1 MRVNFEYDMHLQ
13 YENRAL
19 KARIKELENA
29 VRQLRQNREH
39 WFQVYGDMEKE
50 HKKVVERKQGEIRR
64 LQKLCKKTAIAYE
77 QMHEKYLEQLHLR
90 YAAESALEEE
100 KGKNQKLRAQLNRD
114 YENSSIPSSKSLRP
128 KKVAN
133 IREKTGRKPGD
144 LIKIQ
149 LRDGTQYS
157 CTGVVDFLQP
167 ILDEYLND
175 YPEVPILLRGDSGF
189 ATPVLYKQCEENG
202 TSYVI
207 RLKENGI
214 LREKASYLVNELDE
228 ITRNNK
234 VDYAVVYGGFMYK
247 ASSWAYERRVVSK
260 VEKPENQMVYMFVTN
275 MDSSPPI

>member
-64 LQKLCKKTAIAYE
+64 LQKLCEKTAIAYE